1 MGTPELQKLHGQIQV
16 AFHVRGVHDVDDA
29 ARVPFQQKLPRD
41 HLLAGVWRHG
51 VDARQ
56 VRDLRFRMAADAPV
70 LAVHR
75 DAGEIAHVLARSS
88 ELVEQRGL
96 AAVLVAHERERHG
109 LALGQRMLVGLVV
122 EPAALAEAGVRQR
135 LLLVE
140 EAPHARSA
148 AAVGDGT
155 LVLHLDPPRV
165 VEAQRQLVAMDAHL
179 HGVAHGRVLH
189 HGDVDLRDDAHVQE
203 VLAQRSLAADRDH
216 RGRVP
221 EGKVVQRAHVLV
233 SSRRRRSPLAD
244 TVSHRLLSRTMVALL
259 GADGTKK
266 FSLANG
272 LRKCRTGRTRIPA
285 AGDRQ
290 MRARADA
297 CPGAPRPIRRTRR
310 QPPGRPKP
318 GPRPRAAPPPPRT
331 RGTAPD

>member
-1 MGTPELQKLHGQIQV
+1 M
-16 AFHVRGVHDVDDA
+16 
-29 ARVPFQQKLPRD
+29 
-41 HLLAGVWRHG
+41 
-51 VDARQ
+51 
-56 VRDLRFRMAADAPV
+56 
-70 LAVHR
+70 
-75 DAGEIAHVLARSS
+75 
-88 ELVEQRGL
+88 
-96 AAVLVAHERERHG
+96 
-109 LALGQRMLVGLVV
+109 
-122 EPAALAEAGVRQR
+122 RQR

-148 AAVGDGT
+148 AAVGDGA

-244 TVSHRLLSRTMVALL
+244 TVSHRLLSRTIVALL
-259 GADGTKK
+259 DGDGTKK

-272 LRKCRTGRTRIPA
+272 LRECRTGRTRIPA

-290 MRARADA
+290 VRARADA

-318 GPRPRAAPPPPRT
+318 GPRPRAAPLPPRT
-331 RGTAPD
+331 RGTAPG

>member
-1 MGTPELQKLHGQIQV
+1 MPGRSVTCASAWPRMRPSLRSTVTPGKLPTCWLDPVSWLNSVVLPQFWLPTSANVTGSPSGSGCSS
-16 AFHVRGVHDVDDA
+16 ALSWNRPPSPRPGCGSGFCSSKRRRM
-29 ARVPFQQKLPRD
+29 RVPPRPS
-41 HLLAGVWRHG
+41 AT
-51 VDARQ
+51 
-56 VRDLRFRMAADAPV
+56 
-70 LAVHR
+70 
-75 DAGEIAHVLARSS
+75 ARSS
-88 ELVEQRGL
+88 STSIRR
-96 AAVLVAHERERHG
+96 ASSR
-109 LALGQRMLVGLVV
+109 
-122 EPAALAEAGVRQR
+122 
-135 LLLVE
+135 
-140 EAPHARSA
+140 RS
-148 AAVGDGT
+148 V
-155 LVLHLDPPRV
+155 
-165 VEAQRQLVAMDAHL
+165 QLVAMDAHL

-244 TVSHRLLSRTMVALL
+244 TVSHRLLSRTIVALL
-259 GADGTKK
+259 DGDGTKK

-272 LRKCRTGRTRIPA
+272 LRECRTGRTRIPA

-290 MRARADA
+290 VRARADA

-331 RGTAPD
+331 RGTAPG